1 MELLE
6 LFAGTRSIWK
16 VAEKYWYKVTS
27 VENDEKHKCNLTM
40 SVLDFYPIDFDIVPD
55 VIWAS
60 PPCTTFS
67 IASCSTHR
75 NKDRSPKTKEAEL
88 WDELVMHT
96 LVMIEEYIEHIN
108 PNVIWFIENPR
119 WLLRKMPWM
128 IKYIEKLWWVRHT
141 VTYCQY
147 WDNRMK
153 PTDIWT
159 NSKTWTPKKMCK
171 NWDSC
176 HESAPRWSKTWT
188 QWIKWAK
195 NRSIIPEQLCTEII
209 LSTLCQN

>member
-1 MELLE
+1 MVLLE

-16 VAEKYWYKVTS
+16 VAEINWYEVFS
-27 VENDEKHKCNLTM
+27 VENDPGHNCNMTM
-40 SVLDFYPIDFDIVPD
+40 SVLDFYPIDYNIKPD
-55 VIWAS
+55 VLWAS

-75 NKDRSPKTKEAEL
+75 NIDRSPKTEEAKL
-88 WDELVMHT
+88 WDNLVMHT
-96 LVMIEEYIEHIN
+96 LVMIEEYIENIN
-108 PNVIWFIENPR
+108 PDLIWFIENPR
-119 WLLRKMPWM
+119 WLLRKMPFM
-128 IKYIEKLWWVRHT
+128 IKYMEKLWWIRHT

-159 NSKTWTPKKMCK
+159 NSKTWKPKKMCK
-171 NWDSC
+171 NWDNC

-188 QWIKWAK
+188 QWVKWAK
-195 NRSIIPEQLCTEII
+195 NRSIIPEKLCEEII
-209 LSTLCQN
+209 ESIKPS

>member
-1 MELLE
+1 MKTLLE

-16 VAEKYWYKVTS
+16 VFEKWWYNVLS
-27 VENDEKHKCNLTM
+27 LENDPQHNCNMTM
-40 SVLDFYPIDFDIVPD
+40 SILDFYPIDYNFTPD

-75 NKDRSPKTKEAEL
+75 NKDYSPKTDNAKL
-88 WDELVMHT
+88 GDEMVKHT
-96 LVMIEEYIEHIN
+96 MVAIEDYVNEYN
-108 PNVIWFIENPR
+108 KDLIWFIENPR
-119 WLLRKMPWM
+119 WLLRKMPFF
-128 IKYIEKLWWVRHT
+128 IKWLEKMWGIRHT

-159 NSKTWTPKKMCK
+159 NSKTWKPKKMCK
-171 NWDSC
+171 NWDPC
-176 HESAPRWSKTWT
+176 HEPAPRWSKTGT

-195 NRSIIPEQLCTEII
+195 NRSIIPEQLCVEIFNSI
-209 LSTLCQN
+209 